1 MKKLLV
7 ISLVIAA
14 MSASAIMRPGLKG
27 GFVNESS
34 GQWLTV
40 TPEKTQAYSGPHAA
54 TNRVTGISTVVACP
68 PIWGCYRTW
77 VYTGQMF
84 LEKGTHWFC
93 KYNYGS
99 CYLAING
106 TQYISNTSGNSFII
120 SNSYTVNE
128 DEGKW
133 VDIEIRLYISTG
145 NAGPYSTTATGTDAN
160 GILCGFGHAIATKKP
175 GTSMANFTY
184 PCDPGDGSVFRH
196 DDGRGHSDSLEID
209 CEPVRFRVQI
219 NPGYSLTDYD
229 ATQSGLNIGDEVA
242 VSAPAS
248 VAFGDHLVAT
258 CTGWKLS
265 YWSDAVND
273 YVFDASAPNAQGSGT
288 SFTYVHQGVAARL
301 AWQWTFTHNVADAT
315 ATLYVRD
322 GGAGARDGS
331 SWANAFPSLEDAVAA
346 ASTTSTNVIIV
357 GPGLYACSADSNI
370 SKPVYVLGIDK
381 RDGTQATLD
390 GLDKYRTIYLNHAS
404 AVVDNLRLH
413 RGHAS
418 GSSNPSHYG
427 GGVRISSAGGLV
439 KNCFLN
445 KCWSESEKQGGS
457 VGIEGGTLSRCT
469 VTGGYT
475 LNGNGNGSGAYV
487 NGANA
492 VVENCLF
499 YGNSQKGRQGATTK
513 IGAVYLAKGIVRNC
527 TIVKNY
533 MGKAGGIYVA
543 QGGVFVDSIVYG
555 NETGDDTSV
564 GAPNWRMADG
574 AFVTNICTPVA
585 MGVVT
590 PSTRNLTL
598 YPGFADFQN
607 GDYTLALGSPCI
619 DAASGPA
626 SSAYDLAGNP
636 RVQGAGMDIGA
647 YESDPSTPA
656 AGFSYTVDGTCDS
669 ATLSLTAVTSGIDPS
684 GASFYWSY
692 DGRVPTPSDYDGS
705 GASVT
710 TQIGPGIHSVCL
722 AVYSGND
729 AYVSLQRDIVK
740 IYGSHF
746 RVRAGNENAKQP
758 YSNWENAAPDLKTV
772 LALSRDGTEILV
784 TNGTYT
790 VAEQMQLFDT
800 VAIRSVEGPEKTVF
814 TRGGNTDFRLFW
826 INSPGVLLSGITI
839 SNGKANAGAGAYML
853 SGTISNCIV
862 KSCVSTGNSSGGG
875 LYLTGGLVIDSRII
889 GNNTIDNG
897 NNHGAGIYATGT
909 SAIIDRCVITN
920 NYNIRE
926 TNPMG
931 GGVAL
936 YGGAICRNS
945 LIANNRAPKAGGV
958 IVNNGR
964 LENCTVVSN
973 YTNKA
978 LGTSGGIH
986 CNSANANV
994 VNCVIYDNYSTVE
1007 TLLDALQNTS
1017 GTASC
1022 FMTNAVPVA
1031 FGVGDIT
1038 KDPLFIDRFAGD
1050 YHFKT
1055 ASPCINAGD
1064 ISAYTGALDDLDV
1077 DHNRRFFG
1085 RRPDLG
1091 CYECQKSPATAI
1103 YLK

>member
-54 TNRVTGISTVVACP
+54 TNRVTSTAIAIACP
-68 PIWGCYRTW
+68 PIWGHYRTW

-656 AGFSYTVDGTCDS
+656 AGFSYTVDGSCDS
-669 ATLSLTAVTSGIDPS
+669 ATLSLTAVTSGIDLS

-692 DGRVPTPSDYDGS
+692 DGRVPTPSDYDGT

-790 VAEQMQLFDT
+790 VAEQMQLFDA